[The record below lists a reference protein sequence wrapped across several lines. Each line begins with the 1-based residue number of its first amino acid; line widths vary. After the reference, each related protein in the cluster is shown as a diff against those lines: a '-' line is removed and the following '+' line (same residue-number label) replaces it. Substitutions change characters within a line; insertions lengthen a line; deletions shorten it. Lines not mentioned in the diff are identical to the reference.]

1 MTERSKSR
9 QAPEVEDE
17 ISLLGL
23 ASVVLRWR
31 RLIFALGIL
40 GGLIGLVRG
49 LASPRVYRSTAIFIP
64 QGSEGPST
72 GLLAAADQLGIRVP
86 SSSGSGW
93 GPTMYTEV
101 LRSST
106 ILEPIAFDTVVVAEQ
121 GNKRIALLDLLEVGG
136 ATPALRADRGV
147 KAVSALVKSEEVKQ
161 LGGVRVAVTTR
172 WPSVSFQLAE
182 KLVHGVN
189 QFNTETRQSQAASE
203 RQFVE
208 VQAGEAERALRSAE
222 DRLQEFLERNRVFGS
237 PDLVLQR
244 DRLQREVGLRQQL
257 YTTLMQSRE
266 EARIREVRNTPVITV
281 LEQPRLPVLSE
292 PRGSV
297 QKALLGT
304 LIGGAL
310 GLLFAFIA
318 QGVSG
323 AKRAPNDEAQEF
335 FRLVEEAT
343 PRFLGRRG
351 RR

>member
-1 MTERSKSR
+1 MTELSAGRR
-9 QAPEVEDE
+9 PAEAEGE
-17 ISLLGL
+17 ISLIGL

-31 RLIFALGIL
+31 RLILALAVA
-40 GGLIGLVRG
+40 GGVIGLVKG
-49 LASPRVYRSTAIFIP
+49 LASTRVYKSSATFVP
-64 QGSEGPST
+64 QGSEGPSS

-86 SSSGSGW
+86 SSSGAGW
-93 GPTMYTEV
+93 GPTMYVEV
-101 LRSST
+101 LRSSA
-106 ILEPIAFDTVVVAEQ
+106 ILEPVAFDTVVVAEER
-121 GNKRIALLDLLEVGG
+121 NRRVALLDLLEIEGE
-136 ATPALRADRGV
+136 TPALKADRGV
-147 KAVSALVKSEEVKQ
+147 KAVSGLVKSEEVKQ
-161 LGGVRVAVTTR
+161 LGGVRVSVTTR

-189 QFNTETRQSQAASE
+189 QFNTETRQSQAAAE

-208 VQAGEAERALRSAE
+208 VQAGEAERALRVAE
-222 DRLQEFLERNRVFGS
+222 DRLQEFLERNRVFVS

-244 DRLQREVGLRQQL
+244 DRLQREVGLRQEL

-281 LEQPRLPVLSE
+281 LEHPRMPVLGE

-297 QKALLGT
+297 QKAMLGT
-304 LIGGAL
+304 FIGGAL
-310 GLLFAFIA
+310 GLLIAFIA

-323 AKRAPNDEAQEF
+323 AKREPNEEAQEF

-343 PRFLGRRG
+343 PRFIGRR

>member
-1 MTERSKSR
+1 MTESSASR
-9 QAPEVEDE
+9 VSSEAESEV
-17 ISLLGL
+17 SLLGL

-31 RLIFALGIL
+31 RLILVLAVL
-40 GGLIGLVRG
+40 GGLLGLTRG
-49 LASPRVYRSTAIFIP
+49 LASTRVYKSTAIFIP
-64 QGSEGPST
+64 QGSEGSSS

-86 SSSGSGW
+86 SSGTGW
-93 GPTMYTEV
+93 GPAMYTEV
-101 LRSST
+101 LRSNA

-121 GNKRIALLDLLEVGG
+121 GKRRVALLDLLEINGG
-136 ATPALRADRGV
+136 SQALRADRGV

-161 LGGVRVAVTTR
+161 LGGVRLSVTTP

-182 KLVHGVN
+182 KLVRGVN
-189 QFNTETRQSQAASE
+189 QFNTETRQSQAATE
-203 RQFVE
+203 RRFVE
-208 VQAGEAERALRSAE
+208 AQAGEAERALRVAE
-222 DRLQEFLERNRVFGS
+222 DRLQDFLERNRVFGS

-281 LEQPRLPVLSE
+281 LEEPRLPVSGE

-297 QKALLGT
+297 QKAILGT
-304 LIGGAL
+304 LGGGAL
-310 GLLFAFIA
+310 GLLLAFIT

-323 AKRAPNDEAQEF
+323 AKRAPNNEAQEF

-351 RR
+351 R

>member
-1 MTERSKSR
+1 MTELSPGRR
-9 QAPEVEDE
+9 PADAEGE
-17 ISLLGL
+17 ISLIGL

-31 RLIFALGIL
+31 RLILALAVL
-40 GGLIGLVRG
+40 GGLIGLVKG
-49 LASPRVYRSTAIFIP
+49 LASTRVYKSTAIFIP
-64 QGSEGPST
+64 QGSEGQSS

-86 SSSGSGW
+86 ASSGAGW
-93 GPTMYTEV
+93 GPTMYVEV
-101 LRSST
+101 LRSSA
-106 ILEPIAFDTVVVAEQ
+106 ILEPVAFDTVVVAEEK
-121 GNKRIALLDLLEVGG
+121 NRRVAFLDLLEIGG

-161 LGGVRVAVTTR
+161 LGGVRVSATTR
-172 WPSVSFQLAE
+172 WPSVSFQVAE
-182 KLVHGVN
+182 KLVHAVN
-189 QFNTETRQSQAASE
+189 QFNTETRQSQAAAE

-208 VQAGEAERALRSAE
+208 MQAGEAEHALRVAE

-281 LEQPRLPVLSE
+281 LEHPRMPVLGE

-297 QKALLGT
+297 QKAILGI

-310 GLLFAFIA
+310 GLLIAFIA

-323 AKRAPNDEAQEF
+323 AKRAPNDETREF

-343 PRFLGRRG
+343 PRFLGRR